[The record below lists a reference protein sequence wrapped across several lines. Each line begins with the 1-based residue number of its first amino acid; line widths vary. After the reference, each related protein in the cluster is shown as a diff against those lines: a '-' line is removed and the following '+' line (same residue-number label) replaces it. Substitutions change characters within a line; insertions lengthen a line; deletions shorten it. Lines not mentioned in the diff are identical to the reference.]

1 MQKKTVQE
9 YAKMCFNKVEGPKTL
24 RRHTLVKNSITQI
37 TGDFIKK
44 IGEIFKESEKLYK
57 TEEKIK
63 LQTQNSATSL
73 AELFIEQ
80 IDNEMS
86 RDKKK
91 RKAEGYSAEKRGD
104 RRAAESQCYRHITN
118 KREGHI
124 FTKSSQALGKRE

>member
-1 MQKKTVQE
+1 
-9 YAKMCFNKVEGPKTL
+9 MCFNKVEGPKTL

-37 TGDFIKK
+37 TEDFIKK
-44 IGEIFKESEKLYK
+44 SEKYSK
-57 TEEKIK
+57 KVKNFTRQKKKIK

-80 IDNEMS
+80 IDNEIL

-91 RKAEGYSAEKRGD
+91 RKAEGYSVERRGD

-124 FTKSSQALGKRE
+124 FTKSSQTLGKRE

>member
-1 MQKKTVQE
+1 M
-9 YAKMCFNKVEGPKTL
+9 P
-24 RRHTLVKNSITQI
+24 QI
-37 TGDFIKK
+37 TKDFIKK

-80 IDNEMS
+80 IDNEML

-91 RKAEGYSAEKRGD
+91 RKAEGYNVVERRGD
-104 RRAAESQCYRHITN
+104 RRAAESQSYRHITK
-118 KREGHI
+118 KRESHI
-124 FTKSSQALGKRE
+124 FKKVLKL

>member
-1 MQKKTVQE
+1 M
-9 YAKMCFNKVEGPKTL
+9 P
-24 RRHTLVKNSITQI
+24 QI
-37 TGDFIKK
+37 TKDFIKK

-104 RRAAESQCYRHITN
+104 RRAAGSQSYRHITK
-118 KREGHI
+118 KRESHI
-124 FTKSSQALGKRE
+124 FKKVLKL